1 MNLNCIMAKSIILNK
16 NYSTSIFQLKK
27 IERKKLYGYKKRLAV
42 DENNNECKRG
52 SLTEDGQILIKSGMT
67 SQGWFID
74 GGKQIE
80 SDEIGAIDENNNE
93 LELIPS
99 TLGINQDLEGPS
111 DPKDLLDLS
120 ITNVYSIIPDQIS
133 DDLKSSLEKG
143 EIWKFNFNF
152 RSDYRMENA
161 YILKNESG
169 YFAIVGIPFN
179 IKMLIPNEAPPED
192 EDEDMNDEIDFEMF

>member
-1 MNLNCIMAKSIILNK
+1 MAKSIILNK
-16 NYSTSIFQLKK
+16 NDSTSIFQLKK

-99 TLGINQDLEGPS
+99 TLGINKDLEGPS

-152 RSDYRMENA
+152 RSDYRMETA

>member
-1 MNLNCIMAKSIILNK
+1 MAKSIILNK
-16 NYSTSIFQLKK
+16 NDSTSIFQLKK

-99 TLGINQDLEGPS
+99 TLGINQDLEGPI

-152 RSDYRMENA
+152 RSDYRMETA